1 MSMDKQNS
9 EGIIK
14 LPIQKGKFLK
24 VPKEKRLENRFIL
37 PGNPISLYK
46 RSCFPGKSEVPAIWH
61 FNSYEISTSRSVKM
75 KRYNIQKVILNETA
89 AWGIGNGE
97 SNLQRNTNLWHICNP
112 KLKE

>member
-1 MSMDKQNS
+1 MSVDKQNS

-24 VPKEKRLENRFIL
+24 VPKEKSLENRFTL
-37 PGNPISLYK
+37 PGIPFSLYN
-46 RSCFPGKSEVPAIWH
+46 RSYFPGKSEVPVIRH
-61 FNSYEISTSRSVKM
+61 FNSYEISTLWGVKM

-97 SNLQRNTNLWHICNP
+97 SNLQRNKNLWHICNP
-112 KLKE
+112 NLKE